1 MWGPGWR
8 SEKWSTVEKW
18 SMLGE
23 WPMVASPASLSSE
36 LLLNMNM
43 VQPAP
48 RLMGSSDYEEDD
60 LFHKVGPSGSWE
72 QQPPCLPALNCPDSE
87 LGIQIVGTALPPA
100 HCKTWAKQ
108 FTSPSLLF
116 LVHNPS
122 MASLL

>member
-60 LFHKVGPSGSWE
+60 L
-72 QQPPCLPALNCPDSE
+72 
-87 LGIQIVGTALPPA
+87 GIQIVGTALPPA